1 MTNCSQLSEPFSL
14 TVDVHQTVEDVFQ
27 LFGDE
32 YDGFVPV
39 LEGNQFL
46 GFISAP
52 ELEDL
57 DATVSLDHVQHLL
70 IKAFVKSSDH
80 FFQALKIRSK
90 FQLNLIPVVSE
101 KLEWEGVIKEDRL
114 LDQAASVLGIT
125 EKGSLL
131 VLEMSALDYA
141 PGEINRLVESNDAM
155 VMGLNTQ
162 VDPQTGF
169 MQVILRINREDIS
182 DVVAS
187 FQRHDYTVLFY
198 YGEEHYE
205 NSLQSNLDH
214 LLNYLN
220 I

>member
-57 DATVSLDHVQHLL
+57 DASVSLDNVQHLL

>member
-14 TVDVHQTVEDVFQ
+14 TVDVHQTVEEVFQ

-46 GFISAP
+46 GFVSAP

-57 DATVSLDHVQHLL
+57 DAAVSLDHVQHLL

-80 FFQALKIRSK
+80 FFQALKVRSK

-114 LDQAASVLGIT
+114 LDQAASVLGVT

>member
-57 DATVSLDHVQHLL
+57 DATVSLDNVQHLL